1 MGVLVGLIKIDWS
14 GIIMDK
20 NYIEKVTLLITN
32 VLDKMMR
39 DGRIRTFENE
49 FIENDN
55 TFIFD
60 VEFEDIAYCGYLDEK
75 GDIEYYTIKDN
86 KNLIIKPNVTRE
98 EMYIEENFAPRY
110 DEDYND
116 LIKEALKKF

>member
-1 MGVLVGLIKIDWS
+1 
-14 GIIMDK
+14 MDK
-20 NYIEKVTLLITN
+20 NYIEKMALMLTN
-32 VLDKMMR
+32 ILDKMTR
-39 DGRIRTFENE
+39 DGRIRTFESE

-75 GDIEYYTIKDN
+75 GNIEYYTIKEN
-86 KNLIIKPNVTRE
+86 KDLILKPNLTRE
-98 EMYIEENFAPRY
+98 EMYIEENFSPRY
-110 DEDYND
+110 DEEYND

>member
-1 MGVLVGLIKIDWS
+1 MRVLVGLIKIDWS

-39 DGRIRTFENE
+39 DGRIRTFESE

-75 GDIEYYTIKDN
+75 GNIEYYTIKEN
-86 KNLIIKPNVTRE
+86 KDLILKPNLTRE
-98 EMYIEENFAPRY
+98 EMYIEENFSPRY
-110 DEDYND
+110 DEEYND